1 MKDWLDIMRKK
12 TDSDGHA
19 PVEFDRIRI
28 GLASPEMIKSWSH
41 GEVKKPET
49 INYRTFKPERD
60 GLFCAK
66 IFGPVKDYEC
76 LCGKYKRMK
85 YKGVIC
91 EKCGVELEVNKTVFN
106 HIDEYRT
113 KCCKA
118 DLVNKRIIHL
128 DVKEDK
134 NKSIVNCHTNYLETA
149 IQILK
154 NKRNDIKQIKNC
166 ADEPKP

>member
-1 MKDWLDIMRKK
+1 VKVSTTHGEKIERLARYHAQK

-66 IFGPVKDYEC
+66 I
-76 LCGKYKRMK
+76 
-85 YKGVIC
+85 
-91 EKCGVELEVNKTVFN
+91 
-106 HIDEYRT
+106 
-113 KCCKA
+113 
-118 DLVNKRIIHL
+118 LV
-128 DVKEDK
+128 
-134 NKSIVNCHTNYLETA
+134 
-149 IQILK
+149 Q
-154 NKRNDIKQIKNC
+154 
-166 ADEPKP
+166 